1 MIWIWTTT
9 LATDSKPTHRLKF
22 GELYHVALL
31 LRLGG
36 KNRIMLRYH
45 CVVAPLRCDPNP
57 YFRPMFNRTLVA
69 LLFSPAVM
77 HAQDTTTWATNF
89 ATELVNPFVGTGGHG
104 HTFPGA
110 CVPFGM
116 VQLSPDTRTDPQEW
130 DGCGGYHYSDSLIYG
145 FSHTHLSGTGVSD
158 LCDVLLMPLSGG
170 PTTDPEEYRSHFS
183 HQREES
189 HAGYYKVH
197 LDDPDVDAELTTT
210 ARVGMH
216 RYRFAKPQERA
227 FVLDLRHRD
236 RLTRSS
242 IQQTGPQEICG
253 ERRSSGWARDQRLF
267 YCIRFSE
274 NVTLVKDLSDSS
286 KAVLQLGDGKET
298 LVKVGISA
306 VSIEG
311 ARKDLDTEISGWDFD
326 GVKKNAEAAWNK
338 ELGRIEVQGGTREQ
352 QRIFYTALY
361 HSLLVPYIF
370 NDVDRK
376 YRGNDGNVHVADHDV
391 YTVFSL
397 WDTFRAEH
405 PLFTILEPDRTVD
418 FIKTFLDIYS
428 QTGRLP
434 VWELWGNETDCMIG
448 YHSVSVIADAYMKGI
463 RDFDAELAMKAMVA
477 SADRDETGL
486 NALHAKGYIS
496 SEDQSES
503 VSRTLEYAYDD
514 WCIATMAKAMG
525 KDSLA
530 TVFFGRASNWRNVFD
545 PESGFFRARYNG
557 GFKGPFD
564 PFEVNFDYTE
574 ANAWQY
580 STFVPQDL
588 DGLESALKNTG
599 HGGVEQRLDELF
611 SAKDQTHGRDQSD
624 ITGLIGQYAHGNEPS
639 HAMAWMYD
647 RVGRPDNAQR
657 VVDRILNELYHDA
670 PDGLSGNEDC
680 GQMSAW
686 YVMGALGL
694 YQIAPGDPRFELH
707 SPLFHAYRIHL
718 PNGNEVKVRS
728 TGDRNGARV
737 IGSTELN
744 GVKGLVED
752 IAYSTLMKG
761 MDLKL
766 NLTSEWRPSDRPTA
780 SMNRPSLE
788 GADEQDADRTYLPS
802 SPVITAPAEAFTG
815 PMAITLGTL
824 QPSDSIF
831 YTVDGSKPTQNSTLY
846 KAPFPVDTTAFVKA
860 VAVNGGSSSPV
871 ITAHYAWLDPA
882 RTITVES
889 KWSAQYPAAGEIA
902 LIDGVR
908 GTRDFR
914 VGGWQGFLG
923 EDVLATVDLGS
934 VKVLKRLGLGVLQDA
949 WSWIWYPQNVQFAWS
964 TNGRTWSSTTVKNN
978 VPRDSGGSQK
988 MDMMTELLN
997 KHARY
1002 IKVIAKNPGPC
1013 PDWHPGKGDP
1023 SFIFADE
1030 LLIECE

>member
-1 MIWIWTTT
+1 
-9 LATDSKPTHRLKF
+9 
-22 GELYHVALL
+22 
-31 LRLGG
+31 
-36 KNRIMLRYH
+36 
-45 CVVAPLRCDPNP
+45 
-57 YFRPMFNRTLVA
+57 MFKRTLIA
-69 LLFSPAVM
+69 LLFSPAIL

-170 PTTDPEEYRSHFS
+170 LTTKPEEYRSHFS
-183 HQREES
+183 HRREEA

-197 LDDPDVDAELTTT
+197 LDDPDVDVELTAT
-210 ARVGMH
+210 ARAGMH
-216 RYRFAKPQERA
+216 RYRFANPQERS

-242 IQQTGPQEICG
+242 IRQSGPQEICG
-253 ERRSSGWARDQRLF
+253 ERSSSSWARDQRLF
-267 YCIRFSE
+267 YCIQFSE
-274 NVTLVKDLSDSS
+274 NVTLLKDHSDST
-286 KAVLQLGDGKET
+286 KAILQLGNGKET

-311 ARKDLDTEISGWDFD
+311 ARKNLQAEINGWDFD
-326 GVKKNAEAAWNK
+326 AVKKNAEAAWNK

-361 HSLLVPYIF
+361 HSLLVPYLF

-376 YRGNDGNVHVADHDV
+376 YRGNDGKVHTADHDV

-405 PLFTILEPDRTVD
+405 PLFTVLEPDRTVD
-418 FIKTFLDIYS
+418 FIKTFLDIYT

-448 YHSVSVIADAYMKGI
+448 YHSVSVIADAYLKGI
-463 RDFDAELAMKAMVA
+463 RGFDAELALKAMTA
-477 SADRDETGL
+477 SADRDEPGL
-486 NALHAKGYIS
+486 NALRAKGYIS

-514 WCIATMAKAMG
+514 WCIAKMAKAMG

-530 TVFFGRASNWRNVFD
+530 TVFFDRASNWRNVFN
-545 PESGFFRARYNG
+545 PASGFFQARYNG

-580 STFVPQDL
+580 STFVPQDVAGL
-588 DGLESALKNTG
+588 DRALKNAG
-599 HGGVEQRLDELF
+599 KGGVEQRLDELF

-647 RVGRPDNAQR
+647 QVGRPDKAQR
-657 VVDRILNELYHDA
+657 MVDRILNELYHDD

-686 YVMGALGL
+686 YVIGALGL

-707 SPLFHAYRIHL
+707 APLFHAYRIHL
-718 PNGNEVKVRS
+718 SNGNEVNVRCF
-728 TGDRNGARV
+728 GGQDGARY

-744 GVKGLVED
+744 GLKGLIEE
-752 IAYSTLMKG
+752 ISYSTLMKG

-766 NLTSEWRPSDRPTA
+766 DLTSEWRPSDRTT
-780 SMNRPSLE
+780 STMNRPPLE
-788 GADEQDADRTYLPS
+788 SAYEQDPDRAYPPN
-802 SPVITAPAEAFTG
+802 SPVITAPSEGFTG
-815 PMAITLGTL
+815 PMAISLSTLR
-824 QPSDSIF
+824 PSDSIF
-831 YTVDGSKPTQNSTLY
+831 YTVDGSQPTPNSIIY
-846 KAPFPVDTTAFVKA
+846 WEPFTIDTTTTLKA
-860 VAVNGGSSSPV
+860 ITVNGVNKSPV

-889 KWSAQYPAAGEIA
+889 KWSTQYAAAGEIA

-908 GTRDFR
+908 GAQDWRT
-914 VGGWQGFLG
+914 GGWQGYLG
-923 EDVLATVDLGS
+923 EDVVATMDLGS
-934 VKVLKRLGLGVLQDA
+934 VKVIKRLGLSVLQDA
-949 WSWIWYPQNVQFAWS
+949 WSWIWYPESVQFAWS
-964 TNGRTWSSTTVKNN
+964 TNGRTWSSATVENT
-978 VPRDSGGSQK
+978 VPRDSGGSQR
-988 MDMMTELLN
+988 MEMMTELLD

-1013 PDWHPGKGDP
+1013 PAWHPGKGDA
-1023 SFIFADE
+1023 SFIFTDE
-1030 LLIECE
+1030 VLIECE